1 MNPKQSATQP
11 AREMSPVRL
20 EGFSDGVLAVIITIM
35 VLELQ
40 PPTGS
45 DLAALGKLIP
55 KLLIYVLSFVFIA
68 IYWNN
73 HHHLLRATR
82 RISSGVMWANF
93 HLLFWLSLVPL
104 VTAWVGAYDRSR
116 LPVAVYGLVD
126 FLAGITFFVLTQTI
140 RQVNSDTRIN
150 QVLGW
155 DPKSMLLLAL
165 YALGIALAFIQPVL
179 AYAAY
184 ALVAIMWFIP
194 DNRLA
199 KSSEKPG
206 SDLANDYGSSSS

>member
-1 MNPKQSATQP
+1 MDPKQSVAQAP
-11 AREMSPVRL
+11 REMSPARL

-40 PPTGS
+40 PPDGD
-45 DLAALGKLIP
+45 DLAALWKLIP

-104 VTAWVGAYDRSR
+104 VTAWVGAHDRSH

-126 FLAGITFFVLTQTI
+126 FLAGIAFFILTQTI
-140 RQVNSDTRIN
+140 RHVNSDTHIN
-150 QVLGW
+150 QVLRW
-155 DPKSMLLLAL
+155 DPKSMLSLAL

-184 ALVAIMWFIP
+184 ALVAIMWFMP
-194 DNRLA
+194 DRRLA
-199 KSSEKPG
+199 NSGDKPE
-206 SDLANDYGSSSS
+206 SDFAGDGSSSS